1 MSATKYLEE
10 LIYKFLTKRLTD
22 AEKRN
27 LDTGYD
33 ADKYIDE
40 ETEDEMRYE
49 IFDFVKSR
57 VLWGLITSRL
67 RDEATADDDDEE
79 EHDDD
84 DESSDDDE

>member
-22 AEKRN
+22 QEKRS

-40 ETEDEMRYE
+40 ETEEEMRQE
-49 IFDFVKSR
+49 IFQFVKDR
-57 VLWGLITSRL
+57 VLWVAIISRL
-67 RDEATADDDDEE
+67 REEADPEEDDE
-79 EHDDD
+79 HTDCDGT
-84 DESSDDDE
+84 SSDEYE